1 MSKKVLLRGGR
12 YIDPSTKTDDVRDLL
27 IVDGIIDSMRSSV
40 PAPSGC
46 EVVEL
51 KGKIVSPGFIDIHV
65 HLREPGF
72 EHKETIETGTLSAAH
87 GGFTAV
93 CCMPNTN
100 PAIDDESIVR
110 FVQSQGANVN
120 GGIVD
125 VHPIGA
131 VTKGR
136 AGKELSSIAELV
148 QAGAV
153 GLSDD
158 GAPVYDAEI
167 MRRAL
172 EYAGMYGVPVIQH
185 CEEPSLFHGGV
196 MNEGFVATE
205 LGLPGIPSVAEEIMI
220 ARDILLTE
228 YTGSRYHV
236 AHLST
241 AGSVRLV
248 REAKKKQVAIS
259 CEVTPHHFTLTDD
272 LVRVYDTNS
281 KMNPPLRTRADVDA
295 IKEGLRDGTI
305 DVIASDHAPHSLD
318 EKEVD
323 YLQAPFGIVGL
334 ETAIG
339 LAITELVGPGVI
351 SMIQLIEKFSTNPR
365 RIIGRNLDLREGN
378 PANFTFVDPDV
389 RWKVDTS
396 RFKSKS
402 KNSPFHGRELKGKA
416 IGIYNHGKALFI

>member
-1 MSKKVLLRGGR
+1 MAKKYLLKGGR
-12 YIDPSTKTDDVRDLL
+12 YIDPSTNSDAVIDIL
-27 IVDGIIDSMRSSV
+27 IVDGIIASMK
-40 PAPSGC
+40 PSIASPPDC
-46 EVVEL
+46 EVIDL
-51 KGKIVSPGFIDIHV
+51 RGKIVAPGFVDMHV

-72 EHKETIETGTLSAAH
+72 EHKETIETGTLSAAY

-110 FVQSQGANVN
+110 FVHSQGKLVN
-120 GGIVD
+120 KGIVD
-125 VHPIGA
+125 VYPIGA

-158 GAPVYDAEI
+158 GAPVFDAEI
-167 MRRAL
+167 MRRVL
-172 EYAGMYGVPVIQH
+172 EYAGMFDVPVIQH
-185 CEEPSLFHGGV
+185 CEEPSLVRGGV

-228 YTGSRYHV
+228 YTNSRYHV
-236 AHLST
+236 AHMST
-241 AGSVRLV
+241 AGSVKLV
-248 REAKKKQVAIS
+248 REAKRKGTAIT

-272 LVRVYDTNS
+272 VVRSFDTNT
-281 KMNPPLRTRADVDA
+281 KMNPPLRTRDDVEA
-295 IKEGLRDGTI
+295 IKQGIREGI
-305 DVIASDHAPHSLD
+305 VDVIASDHAPHSLD

-339 LAITELVGPGVI
+339 LAITELVVPNVI
-351 SMIQLIEKFSTNPR
+351 TFSQLVEKFSTNPR
-365 RIIGRNLDLREGN
+365 KIIKRTIDIREGTS
-378 PANFTFVDPDV
+378 ANFTFVDPDIQ
-389 RWKVDTS
+389 WKVEVS

-402 KNSPFHGRELKGKA
+402 KNSPFDGKMLKGRA
-416 IGIYNHGKALFI
+416 VGIFNRGELLLV